1 VTSSQGKGGT
11 WSGAIENLKRG
22 WVPLW
27 VKGLAE
33 SSSGSGNAAL
43 IQQGAR
49 WLPDDTPGPHYETP
63 TLLTI
68 AVAGSWASGVGVRMD
83 SNRKGG
89 REMPQPR
96 SSLVSLSDT
105 PWYHVV
111 SRCVRRGYLCG
122 EDAQSGRSFEH
133 RRA

>member
-43 IQQGAR
+43 TA
-49 WLPDDTPGPHYETP
+49 
-63 TLLTI
+63 TL
-68 AVAGSWASGVGVRMD
+68 
-83 SNRKGG
+83 
-89 REMPQPR
+89 
-96 SSLVSLSDT
+96 
-105 PWYHVV
+105 
-111 SRCVRRGYLCG
+111 
-122 EDAQSGRSFEH
+122 
-133 RRA
+133 